1 LADGDYLFVALN
13 VYELHE
19 MQEVI
24 ERGFFWGGAATLL
37 MAMAGGGAVSV
48 RVLGRVE
55 ALSRASR
62 EIVAGNL
69 QRRLP
74 LTGSADEFDH
84 LATSLNTML
93 DRIQALMDGMR
104 QVSTDIAHDLR
115 TPLSRL
121 RHRIELALRKA
132 ADPDSLRAALESTI
146 VDVDAVLDTF
156 SALLRIAQI
165 ETHARQAGF
174 SRIDLT
180 DILAT
185 VVEVYLPF
193 AEERSQHLTAAIA
206 PGMSIEGDREL
217 LLQLFANL
225 MENAIRHAPQGAHI
239 GLVASPQGESVEVS
253 ITDDGPG
260 IPAEMRERVFQRF
273 VRLEA
278 SRTTPGNG
286 LGLSLAAAVAALHG
300 AKITLGDN
308 APGLAATV
316 CLKASPAI

>member
-1 LADGDYLFVALN
+1 MDPVQGIQERRRPLSGPQDRAKVVRGQGALLADGDYLFVALN

-37 MAMAGGGAVSV
+37 MAMAGGAAVSV

-74 LTGSADEFDH
+74 LAGSEDEFDH
-84 LATSLNTML
+84 LATSLKTML
-93 DRIQALMDGMR
+93 DRIQVLMDGMR

-132 ADPDSLRAALESTI
+132 ADADALQTALESTI
-146 VDVDAVLDTF
+146 GDVDAVLETF

-165 ETHARQAGF
+165 EANARQAGF
-174 SRIDLT
+174 SRIDLSG
-180 DILAT
+180 ILDT

-193 AEERSQHLTAAIA
+193 AEERCRSRATGSFCCSFLPTSWRMPSGTPRKGPKLALLPAWTAK
-206 PGMSIEGDREL
+206 
-217 LLQLFANL
+217 
-225 MENAIRHAPQGAHI
+225 
-239 GLVASPQGESVEVS
+239 
-253 ITDDGPG
+253 
-260 IPAEMRERVFQRF
+260 
-273 VRLEA
+273 A
-278 SRTTPGNG
+278 SRSRSRMTDLEFLPRC
-286 LGLSLAAAVAALHG
+286 A
-300 AKITLGDN
+300 N
-308 APGLAATV
+308 ACSSASSASRPAGRPRAT
-316 CLKASPAI
+316 AWA